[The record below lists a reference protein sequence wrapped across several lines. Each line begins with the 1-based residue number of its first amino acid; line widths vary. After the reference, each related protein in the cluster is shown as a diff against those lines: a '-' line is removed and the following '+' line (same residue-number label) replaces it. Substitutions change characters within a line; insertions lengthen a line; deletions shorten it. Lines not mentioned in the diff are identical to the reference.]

1 MPFRYRLQKVID
13 FRIRK
18 KEEQLQVVQKAQE
31 AVDIAQANI
40 DKNNEEIKHTKYA
53 MYTSPLIM
61 REGFDLFL
69 KHLYEKGEIL
79 EKEKEKAVDI
89 LNQEKK
95 KLQELEQA
103 VKVLE
108 KHKEKSR
115 EAYIEEEKK
124 AELKNLSEIAV
135 QKHFINTRNKK
146 EELEYEEMLKEIN
159 LDNQNDYGYYE

>member
-31 AVDIAQANI
+31 AVDQAQANI
-40 DKNNEEIKHTKYA
+40 DKNNEDIRNTKHA
-53 MYTSPLIM
+53 MYTSPPIM
-61 REGFDLFL
+61 REGFDIFL

-79 EKEKEKAVDI
+79 EQEKQKVVDI

-108 KHKEKSR
+108 KHKEK
-115 EAYIEEEKK
+115 I
-124 AELKNLSEIAV
+124 
-135 QKHFINTRNKK
+135 T
-146 EELEYEEMLKEIN
+146 
-159 LDNQNDYGYYE
+159 